1 MHLAKWTRNLK
12 GVVIPREILHGNGEH
27 TNLRVSNVGVG
38 EERGAASFRN
48 IQRVA
53 AHREGAGFVR
63 RTEGLTVRAD
73 ELDIA
78 RRAEH
83 RAGDVDVRASV
94 FPSLEVCWSLRDGLR
109 LLPKRLVD
117 SLEQLIADDDVDD
130 HRSKHDGEAD
140 RGRGDDG
147 EARPEAHFSRRA

>member
-53 AHREGAGFVR
+53 ANREGAGFVR

-94 FPSLEVCWSLRDGLR
+94 FPRSRCVGPCEMVC
-109 LLPKRLVD
+109 
-117 SLEQLIADDDVDD
+117 ACC
-130 HRSKHDGEAD
+130 RSA
-140 RGRGDDG
+140 
-147 EARPEAHFSRRA
+147 SSTVLNS